1 MNILITI
8 SEKIIDHETI
18 KTVNARELHT
28 FLEVGRDFTTWI
40 KNRIKTYKFV
50 CAKDYILTFPK
61 TGERQ
66 NVSMTEYHLTLDMA
80 KELSM
85 VERNEKGRQA
95 RRYFIE
101 CEKKLRNQ
109 SVDYDRDT
117 RFDLSSYWEGMNTG
131 EKVLYLLG
139 PIHMRLLDAFRVD
152 EENRKY
158 KALIEEAK
166 QVLARSVI
174 KAA

>member
-1 MNILITI
+1 MNNLIRI
-8 SEKIIDHETI
+8 SEQVIDQEPVQ
-18 KTVNARELHT
+18 TVNACDLHV
-28 FLEVGRDFTTWI
+28 FLESKKDFSTWI
-40 KNRIKTYKFV
+40 KKRIMAYAF
-50 CAKDYILTFPK
+50 L
-61 TGERQ
+61 ERQ
-66 NVSMTEYHLTLDMA
+66 DFIRFHKKMEANNAIAVEYHLTLDMA
-80 KELSM
+80 KKLLM

-101 CEKKLRNQ
+101 FEKKLRNQ
-109 SVDYDRDT
+109 AVDYDNDT
-117 RFDLSSYWEGMNTG
+117 RFDLPSYWEGMNAG

-158 KALIEEAK
+158 KALIKEAK
-166 QVLARSVI
+166 QVLEKSVM

>member
-8 SEKIIDHETI
+8 SEQNINQETVQ
-18 KTVNARELHT
+18 TVNARELHA

-66 NVSMTEYHLTLDMA
+66 NVCMTEYHLTLDMA

-101 CEKKLRNQ
+101 CEKKFKSLSTDRNL
-109 SVDYDRDT
+109 
-117 RFDLSSYWEGMNTG
+117 FSYESLKTPEGIG
-131 EKVLYLLG
+131 KVLG
-139 PIHMRLLDAFRVD
+139 MIAARLSYVNDLQKELDH
-152 EENRKY
+152 Y
-158 KALIEEAK
+158 KLVTTEAK
-166 QVLARSVI
+166 RVLTNAI
-174 KAA
+174 AKAA

>member
-1 MNILITI
+1 MNTLIKITEQTI
-8 SEKIIDHETI
+8 DQETVQ
-18 KTVNARELHT
+18 TVNARDLHT
-28 FLEVGRDFTTWI
+28 FLESKQDFSTWI
-40 KNRIKTYKFV
+40 KKRIIAYSF
-50 CAKDYILTFPK
+50 L
-61 TGERQ
+61 ERQ
-66 NVSMTEYHLTLDMA
+66 DFIRFHKKMEANNAIAVEYHLTLDMA

-85 VERNEKGRQA
+85 VERNKKGRQA

-117 RFDLSSYWEGMNTG
+117 RFDLPSYWEGMNAG

-158 KALIEEAK
+158 KALSKEAK
-166 QVLARSVI
+166 QVLARSVV